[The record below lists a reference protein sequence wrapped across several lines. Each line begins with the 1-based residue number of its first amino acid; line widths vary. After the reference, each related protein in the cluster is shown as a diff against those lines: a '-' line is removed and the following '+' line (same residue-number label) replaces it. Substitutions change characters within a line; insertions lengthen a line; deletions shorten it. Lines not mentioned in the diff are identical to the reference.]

1 MNGKE
6 TRRRGH
12 PLGLGSVGNGPGNN
26 IEERMHKLTMTAR
39 ICWINTPR
47 FCDNT
52 GKRLPERT
60 TSNLAGKIAIELYS
74 DSMELVQVELPIF
87 NGREGVAVGEP
98 SRGCIMGV
106 SLLESAKELALRA
119 WSDKREAKVML

>member
-87 NGREGVAVGEP
+87 NGGKVSPWRAKP
-98 SRGCIMGV
+98 RCIMGYRCSKAPRSWRCAPERQAGSEGGV
-106 SLLESAKELALRA
+106 
-119 WSDKREAKVML
+119 

>member
-39 ICWINTPR
+39 IWINTPR

-87 NGREGVAVGEP
+87 NGRDIAVGEP

-119 WSDKREAKVML
+119 WNDKREAKVVL